1 MGWIERLP
9 PFLLFKMGG
18 LRGAALTYPRFFE
31 KTRRNFK
38 KKIRGICVNPC
49 TMFLVMVYLFNVIP
63 KGTSA
68 QCLHRYAKQLYR

>member
-31 KTRRNFK
+31 KTRINFK
-38 KKIRGICVNPC
+38 KGNSWNLCESVYHV
-49 TMFLVMVYLFNVIP
+49 FGYGLLV
-63 KGTSA
+63 
-68 QCLHRYAKQLYR
+68 QCHSQRDKCAVPA